1 MSHLKLTIASAV
13 LAALTITA
21 GCASKSGGVV
31 VAPNAPTGYTGPVY
45 NANAPLVA
53 NSDAIK
59 VAAANLPSL
68 VHFDFDSDVIKP
80 EAAAILD
87 TQAQFLSA
95 NQTARVLV
103 AGHTDE
109 RGSREYNMSLGE
121 RRAAAVR
128 SYLLSKGVNQ
138 ANVEIVSFG
147 EERPVATGSGEEAW
161 SQNRRAELSY

>member
-1 MSHLKLTIASAV
+1 MSHLKLYLTSAI
-13 LAALTITA
+13 LATLAITT

-31 VAPNAPTGYTGPVY
+31 VAANAPTGYTGPIY
-45 NANAPLVA
+45 SANAPLVA

-59 VAAANLPSL
+59 AAAANLPSL

-80 EAAAILD
+80 QAAAILD

-95 NQTARVLV
+95 NQAARVLV

-147 EERPVATGSGEEAW
+147 EERPLATASSEEAW